1 MEQERRCEAMTTKGR
16 RCRKK
21 AELYRQH
28 QGREYLSCKQH
39 DLDFRPHPSLAGRKE
54 ADANG
59 CK

>member
-1 MEQERRCEAMTTKGR
+1 MEQERRCEALTTKGG

-28 QGREYLSCKQH
+28 QGREYLTCKQH
-39 DLDFRPHPSLAGRKE
+39 DPDFRPHPSIAKKKE
-54 ADANG
+54 ASANG